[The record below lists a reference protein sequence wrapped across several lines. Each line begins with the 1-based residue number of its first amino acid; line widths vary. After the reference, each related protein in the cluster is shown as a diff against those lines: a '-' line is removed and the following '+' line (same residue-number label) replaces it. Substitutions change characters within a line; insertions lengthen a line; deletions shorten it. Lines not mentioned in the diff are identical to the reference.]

1 MHPDSE
7 DLWFLPLGGT
17 GEIGMNLNLY
27 GHAGRWLM
35 VDCGVT
41 FAKEGQAGPHVQ
53 MADPEFIVQRRDD
66 LEALLVTHAHED
78 HVGAV
83 AHLWPRLGCRV
94 ITSGF
99 TAAILTRKLAEVGL
113 AGQVPI
119 EVMES
124 GARSLLGPFDVQW
137 LRLTHSIPEAHAL
150 MIRTAAGKVL
160 HTGDWK
166 LDPDPVVGDATVASA
181 FEALAEEGVDAM
193 VCDSTNAMVAGHS
206 TSEAELLPGLTRVVG
221 EARGRVVVTAF
232 GSNIARLHTLAQVA
246 LATGRHMSVLGRSL
260 HNMVAAAREACL
272 WHPVRDLVPARE
284 LGYLPREEIL
294 VVATGS
300 QGDPGAALDR
310 LARGSHPDLELETG
324 DRVVFSSRV
333 IPGNEDGLNRLLRR
347 LEQQRV
353 EVVTAEDALIHASG
367 HPCQDELRTLYRWV
381 RPKTA
386 VPVHGEPPHLAA
398 HAVVAR
404 EAGVPLQLLGRNG
417 DLFLLAPV
425 AGVRRGLVGC
435 GRLGLTG
442 NRLERVAGRMAED
455 ERASTKVSE

>member
-1 MHPDSE
+1 MQPDHR

-27 GHAGRWLM
+27 GHDGRWLM

-41 FAKEGQAGPHVQ
+41 FAKGGQPGPHVQ
-53 MADPEFIVQRRDD
+53 MADPAFIVQRRDG

-94 ITSGF
+94 ITSRF
-99 TAAILTRKLAEVGL
+99 TAAILARKLAEAGL
-113 AGQVPI
+113 ADRVPVEI
-119 EVMES
+119 VEP
-124 GARSLLGPFDVQW
+124 GARSALGPFEAQW

-150 MIRTAAGKVL
+150 MTRTSAGNVL

-166 LDPDPVVGDATVASA
+166 LDPDPVVGHATVAAA

-193 VCDSTNAMVAGHS
+193 VCDSTNAMVTGHS

-221 EARGRVVVTAF
+221 DAQGRVVVTAF
-232 GSNIARLHTLAQVA
+232 GSNIARLHTLARVA
-246 LATGRHMSVLGRSL
+246 RTTGRHMTVLGRSL
-260 HNMVAAAREACL
+260 HNMVAAAREAGL
-272 WHPVRDLVPARE
+272 WHPIRDLVPARE

-310 LARGSHPDLELETG
+310 LARGNHPDLELEAG

-333 IPGNEDGLNRLLRR
+333 IPGNEDVLERLLSLLDRR
-347 LEQQRV
+347 RV
-353 EVVTAEDALIHASG
+353 EVVTAEDDLIHASG
-367 HPCQDELRTLYRWV
+367 HPCQDELATLYRWV
-381 RPKTA
+381 RPKIA
-386 VPVHGEPPHLAA
+386 VPVHGEAPHLAA
-398 HAVVAR
+398 HAGVAR
-404 EAGVPLQLLGRNG
+404 EAGVPLQLVGRNG
-417 DLFLLAPV
+417 DLFLIAPV
-425 AGVRRGLVGC
+425 AGVRRGRVRC
-435 GRLGLTG
+435 GRLGLG
-442 NRLERVAGRMAED
+442 SKGLESVAGPDIVDGGPRTE
-455 ERASTKVSE
+455 VSE